1 MMSKSKEITVTP
13 RSVLNGTIKL
23 ILMSAFYIAG
33 ALTESQLALFTID
46 SQKARINE
54 LETETETQRVEIDNL
69 TKRVSEN
76 SNNLAAIAEIR
87 HELTA
92 IRLEMATL
100 KGLHSK

>member
-1 MMSKSKEITVTP
+1 MMNKSEITVTP

-33 ALTESQLALFTID
+33 ALTESQLALCTID

-54 LETETETQRVEIDNL
+54 LETEIETQRVETGNL

-76 SNNLAAIAEIR
+76 SNNLAAIVEIR
-87 HELTA
+87 RELTA
-92 IRLEMATL
+92 IRLEMAAL

>member
-1 MMSKSKEITVTP
+1 
-13 RSVLNGTIKL
+13 
-23 ILMSAFYIAG
+23 
-33 ALTESQLALFTID
+33 LALLTID
-46 SQKARINE
+46 SQKARISE

-92 IRLEMATL
+92 IRLEMAAL
-100 KGLHSK
+100 KGLHNK

>member
-1 MMSKSKEITVTP
+1 MMNKSEITVTP

-46 SQKARINE
+46 SQKARISE
-54 LETETETQRVEIDNL
+54 LETETQRVEIDNL

-100 KGLHSK
+100 KGLHNK

>member
-1 MMSKSKEITVTP
+1 MMSKREITVTP

-33 ALTESQLALFTID
+33 ALTESQRALFTID
-46 SQKARINE
+46 SQKARISE

-69 TKRVSEN
+69 TKRVAEN
-76 SNNLAAIAEIR
+76 SNNLTAIAEIR

-100 KGLHSK
+100 KGLHNK

>member
-1 MMSKSKEITVTP
+1 MMNKSEITVTP

-23 ILMSAFYIAG
+23 ILMSAFYVAG

-46 SQKARINE
+46 SQKARISE

-69 TKRVSEN
+69 TKRVAEN
-76 SNNLAAIAEIR
+76 SNNLTAIAEIR
-87 HELTA
+87 HELIA

-100 KGLHSK
+100 KGLHNK

>member
-1 MMSKSKEITVTP
+1 MMNKSKEITVTP

-33 ALTESQLALFTID
+33 ALTESQLALFTIE
-46 SQKARINE
+46 RINE

>member
-1 MMSKSKEITVTP
+1 MMSKREITVTP
-13 RSVLNGTIKL
+13 RSILNGTIKL

-33 ALTESQLALFTID
+33 ALTESKLALFTID

-76 SNNLAAIAEIR
+76 SNNLAAISEIR
-87 HELTA
+87 HELIA

-100 KGLHSK
+100 KGLHNK

>member
-1 MMSKSKEITVTP
+1 MKSLLLPEEFLTNDQIDFDVG
-13 RSVLNGTIKL
+13 VLHCR
-23 ILMSAFYIAG
+23 
-33 ALTESQLALFTID
+33 ALTESQLALLTID
-46 SQKARINE
+46 SQKARISE

-100 KGLHSK
+100 KGLHNK